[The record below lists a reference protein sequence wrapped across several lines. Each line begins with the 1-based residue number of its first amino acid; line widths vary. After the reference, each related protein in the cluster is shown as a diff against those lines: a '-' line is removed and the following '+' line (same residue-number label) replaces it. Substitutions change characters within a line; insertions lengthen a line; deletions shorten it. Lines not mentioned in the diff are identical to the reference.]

1 MRPVIKRLSLLLTVA
16 ALLLLSIGSSV
27 TFCSDPNRLP
37 AQIWELIEGNGN
49 ARRTPRWSPDG
60 THIVFS
66 NLGFFQG
73 DTYVVTADGT
83 NLCMISVRAGD
94 GTEIDYSPD
103 FSPDGN
109 RIVYA
114 TTRHWVNRNSG
125 SIRSRN
131 FEIET
136 IGVDGSD
143 PQRLTHHQSDDVS
156 PAWSPDGSR
165 IAFISHYSYDKEA
178 GIYTMAPDGSD
189 QRLVVRFRSITND
202 EDPATDLY
210 SRLLGG
216 RGPVWSPDGKKLAYV
231 LAIQERNPNQR
242 RGHKDYTGQ
251 VLYTVNADGTEL
263 KELFAVEDRLTESIT
278 TEPAWSP
285 DSQRI
290 AFAIRIKGPP
300 HSPGYYTI
308 RADGSD
314 LTELGLP
321 HQQIPG
327 IGVAGF
333 GLFWSPDGSEI
344 LMAGSSYS
352 GVGYYIW
359 NLNAAAEVAASANR
373 AQAPWSPDGSRI
385 VQLYEWPHD
394 AARTIQHPSL
404 DPYIV
409 LTTAALDGSDL
420 QVLVRIDEEG
430 NLTAGNPQK

>member
-1 MRPVIKRLSLLLTVA
+1 MKPAIKRLSLLLAVA

-83 NLCMISVRAGD
+83 DLRMISVRADD

-114 TTRHWVNRNSG
+114 TTRHRVDRNSG

-143 PQRLTHHQSDDVS
+143 PRRLTHHQSDDVS

-165 IAFISHYSYDKEA
+165 IAFISQYSHDKEA

-202 EDPATDLY
+202 ADPASDWY
-210 SRLLGG
+210 SRLSGG

-231 LAIQERNPNQR
+231 LGIQERNPDQQ

-263 KELFAVEDRLTESIT
+263 KELFAVEDRLQESIT

-290 AFAIRIKGPP
+290 AFVHAGTVND
-300 HSPGYYTI
+300 GTGLELALYTA
-308 RADGSD
+308 RADGSQLD
-314 LTELGLP
+314 MISGPHRELEPLGLP
-321 HQQIPG
+321 QVLSWSPDGAQILMSHSNSENSYFAPPSIINADG
-327 IGVAGF
+327 TNPSEVGGHGTQAV
-333 GLFWSPDGSEI
+333 WSPDGSKI
-344 LMAGSSYS
+344 AQLRHKNPYAPGDPSIFLST
-352 GVGYYIW
+352 I
-359 NLNAAAEVAASANR
+359 NR
-373 AQAPWSPDGSRI
+373 DG
-385 VQLYEWPHD
+385 
-394 AARTIQHPSL
+394 T
-404 DPYIV
+404 
-409 LTTAALDGSDL
+409 DL

>member
-1 MRPVIKRLSLLLTVA
+1 MKLAIKRLSLLLTVA

-66 NLGFFQG
+66 KLGFFQG

-83 NLCMISVRAGD
+83 NLRMISVRADD

-114 TTRHWVNRNSG
+114 TTRHWVDRNSG

-143 PQRLTHHQSDDVS
+143 PRRLTHHQSDDVS

-165 IAFISHYSYDKEA
+165 IAFISQYSYDKEA

-189 QRLVVRFRSITND
+189 QRLVVRFRTITND
-202 EDPATDLY
+202 ADPASDWY

-231 LAIQERNPNQR
+231 LAIQERNPDQR

-263 KELFAVEDRLTESIT
+263 KELFAVEDSLQESIA

-290 AFAIRIKGPP
+290 AFLHQIKKPQVEARL
-300 HSPGYYTI
+300 YTV
-308 RADGSD
+308 RPDGSE
-314 LTELGLP
+314 LTQILGP
-321 HQQIPG
+321 DD
-327 IGVAGF
+327 
-333 GLFWSPDGSEI
+333 GLGPFTVFIWENAVLSWSPDGTGVLIPADASDGH
-344 LMAGSSYS
+344 LSVVDPDGSNRRRVGAS
-352 GVGYYIW
+352 GAVGI
-359 NLNAAAEVAASANR
+359 
-373 AQAPWSPDGSRI
+373 WSPDGSRI
-385 VQLYEWPHD
+385 AQYRD
-394 AARTIQHPSL
+394 ADSRIYLSTVNP
-404 DPYIV
+404 
-409 LTTAALDGSDL
+409 DGSDL
-420 QVLVRIDEEG
+420 RVLLWIDEEG